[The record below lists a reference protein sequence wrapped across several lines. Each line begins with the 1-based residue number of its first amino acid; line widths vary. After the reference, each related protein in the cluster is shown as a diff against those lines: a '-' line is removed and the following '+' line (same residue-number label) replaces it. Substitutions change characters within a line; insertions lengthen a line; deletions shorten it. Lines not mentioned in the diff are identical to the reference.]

1 MTLQGGSVPNYTSF
15 NHLIPNQEIHLKV
28 LRHIEGHP
36 DVTQRELA
44 RHLGVSLGKVN
55 YCLKALIDRGW
66 VKANNFKNS
75 NNKAAYAYLLTP
87 RGIEQKAQIT
97 INFLKHKMH
106 EYEHLKQEIVELE
119 QEVAN
124 NGGNDGG
131 NKTGT

>member
-1 MTLQGGSVPNYTSF
+1 M
-15 NHLIPNQEIHLKV
+15 LIPNQEIHLKV
-28 LRHIEGHP
+28 LRHLEGHP

-75 NNKAAYAYLLTP
+75 NHKAAYAYLLTP
-87 RGIEQKAQIT
+87 RGIEQKTQIT
-97 INFLKHKMH
+97 LNFLKHKMH
-106 EYEHLKQEIVELE
+106 EYEHLRQEIAELE

-124 NGGNDGG
+124 NNGANNGGTSGG
-131 NKTGT
+131 HKAHT

>member
-1 MTLQGGSVPNYTSF
+1 MP
-15 NHLIPNQEIHLKV
+15 IPNQEIHLKV
-28 LRHIEGHP
+28 LRHLEGHP

-55 YCLKALIDRGW
+55 YCLKALIERGW

-106 EYEHLKQEIVELE
+106 EYEHLRQEIAELE

-124 NGGNDGG
+124 NNGANNGPNNDRNHGANRG
-131 NKTGT
+131 AGKAGT